1 MYNHAQEYTEAL
13 HRLEAVS
20 FTRAQG
26 EVIMAIIEERQQAAV
41 ANLTT
46 KRDIDELRQA
56 TKRDIDELRQAT
68 KQDIETLQRDI
79 GDVRKDIEVHRAET
93 QLAIEKVRHEVSDL
107 RSSMR
112 FYFLAISILTL
123 LAPSAT
129 SLVQLVITAFK

>member
-41 ANLTT
+41 ANLAT

-93 QLAIEKVRHEVSDL
+93 QLTIEKVRHEVSDL

-112 FYFLAISILTL
+112 FYFLAIAILTL

>member
-41 ANLTT
+41 ANL
-46 KRDIDELRQA
+46 A
-56 TKRDIDELRQAT
+56 TKR
-68 KQDIETLQRDI
+68 DIETLQRDI

-112 FYFLAISILTL
+112 FYFLAIAILTL

>member
-1 MYNHAQEYTEAL
+1 MYNHAQEYTE

-20 FTRAQG
+20 FTSIRAQG

-41 ANLTT
+41 ANL
-46 KRDIDELRQA
+46 A

-112 FYFLAISILTL
+112 FYFLAIAILTL

>member
-41 ANLTT
+41 ANL
-46 KRDIDELRQA
+46 A

-68 KQDIETLQRDI
+68 KQDIEALQRDI

-112 FYFLAISILTL
+112 FYFLAIAILTL

>member
-41 ANLTT
+41 ANLAT

-112 FYFLAISILTL
+112 FYFLAIAILTL

>member
-41 ANLTT
+41 ANL
-46 KRDIDELRQA
+46 A

-79 GDVRKDIEVHRAET
+79 GDVRKDIEVHRAEP

-112 FYFLAISILTL
+112 FYFLAIAILTL

>member
-1 MYNHAQEYTEAL
+1 MYNHAQNYSETL
-13 HRLEAVS
+13 RRLEAVS

-26 EVIMAIIEERQQAAV
+26 EVIMAIIEERQQATV
-41 ANLTT
+41 ADL
-46 KRDIDELRQA
+46 A
-56 TKRDIDELRQAT
+56 TKRDIDGLRQAT

-93 QLAIEKVRHEVSDL
+93 QLAIEKVRHEVSVL

-112 FYFLAISILTL
+112 FYFLAIAILTL
-123 LAPSAT
+123 FAPSAS

>member
-1 MYNHAQEYTEAL
+1 MYNHAQEYTEAI

-41 ANLTT
+41 ANL
-46 KRDIDELRQA
+46 A

-79 GDVRKDIEVHRAET
+79 RDVRKDIEVHRAET

-112 FYFLAISILTL
+112 FYFLAIAILTL

>member
-41 ANLTT
+41 ANL
-46 KRDIDELRQA
+46 A

-112 FYFLAISILTL
+112 FYFLAIAILTL

>member
-1 MYNHAQEYTEAL
+1 
-13 HRLEAVS
+13 
-20 FTRAQG
+20 
-26 EVIMAIIEERQQAAV
+26 MAIIEERQQAAF
-41 ANLTT
+41 ANL
-46 KRDIDELRQA
+46 A
-56 TKRDIDELRQAT
+56 TK
-68 KQDIETLQRDI
+68 RDI

-112 FYFLAISILTL
+112 FYFLAIAILTL

>member
-26 EVIMAIIEERQQAAV
+26 EVIMAIIEERQQATIE
-41 ANLTT
+41 NLAT
-46 KRDIDELRQA
+46 KRDIDDLRQA
-56 TKRDIDELRQAT
+56 TKRDIES
-68 KQDIETLQRDI
+68 LQRDI

-107 RSSMR
+107 RSRDRKS
-112 FYFLAISILTL
+112 
-123 LAPSAT
+123 
-129 SLVQLVITAFK
+129 VV

>member
-1 MYNHAQEYTEAL
+1 
-13 HRLEAVS
+13 
-20 FTRAQG
+20 
-26 EVIMAIIEERQQAAV
+26 MAIIEERQQAAV
-41 ANLTT
+41 ANLAT

-112 FYFLAISILTL
+112 FYFWAIAILTL

>member
-41 ANLTT
+41 ANL
-46 KRDIDELRQA
+46 A

-112 FYFLAISILTL
+112 LYFLAIAILTL

>member
-20 FTRAQG
+20 FTREQG

-41 ANLTT
+41 ANL
-46 KRDIDELRQA
+46 A

-79 GDVRKDIEVHRAET
+79 GDVRKDIEIHRAET

-112 FYFLAISILTL
+112 FYFLAIAILTL

-129 SLVQLVITAFK
+129 SLVQLVITTFK

>member
-26 EVIMAIIEERQQAAV
+26 EIIMAIIEERQQAAV
-41 ANLTT
+41 ANL
-46 KRDIDELRQA
+46 A
-56 TKRDIDELRQAT
+56 TRRDIDELRQAT

-112 FYFLAISILTL
+112 FYFLAIAILTL

>member
-1 MYNHAQEYTEAL
+1 MYNHAQEYTE

-20 FTRAQG
+20 FTSIRAQG

-41 ANLTT
+41 ANLAT

-112 FYFLAISILTL
+112 FYFLAIAILTL

>member
-41 ANLTT
+41 ANLT
-46 KRDIDELRQA
+46 

-112 FYFLAISILTL
+112 FYFLAIAILTL

>member
-41 ANLTT
+41 ENLAT
-46 KRDIDELRQA
+46 KRDIDDLRQA
-56 TKRDIDELRQAT
+56 TKRDIES
-68 KQDIETLQRDI
+68 LQRDI

-112 FYFLAISILTL
+112 FYFLAIAILTL

>member
-26 EVIMAIIEERQQAAV
+26 EVIMAISEERQQASV
-41 ANLTT
+41 ANL
-46 KRDIDELRQA
+46 A

-112 FYFLAISILTL
+112 FYFLAIAILTL